1 MGGSK
6 TEERKARNILEL
18 KFIVSGLCFFIILT
32 TAFLHD
38 ATFSEK
44 PSQGFQKNDIWEK
57 GLESAV
63 YARLAKSAQD
73 GLLSAG
79 GLMGFCYDDPVSF
92 TKNHLFDEKY
102 QINLYKNRECP
113 NYGIYKSH
121 PAGQALLFSIIGR
134 VSGTPFTFNLV
145 TAMLLAAMLTLWLI
159 WISHYFGLWS
169 AAFTTAGMLFLP
181 WLIILG
187 DNMYLVVGIMFLPM
201 VAITWALEKQWNKLF
216 IISFASF
223 LFETLMTGPNF
234 IFCAM
239 IMSVVPVVFY
249 AIKDKWGYKKMR
261 RNILT
266 IAFGSILACSLSF
279 AILMAQISSVSSFKD
294 AIGHVIYTAESR
306 SHGDPDNFTGK
317 IKSSLESSVV
327 PLIDTYLDITA
338 IRIRNVTISFRLL
351 ILMFFVTSLGTLIL
365 RRRTRNPY
373 LLPLLITTWF
383 SVLSPLSWFI
393 IAKGHSA
400 EHIFLNPIVW
410 HMPFVLF
417 GVALV
422 SVTITE
428 SFSIVKHNESKPP
441 EVSAT
446 GVPPDFL
453 S

>member
-1 MGGSK
+1 M
-6 TEERKARNILEL
+6 
-18 KFIVSGLCFFIILT
+18 
-32 TAFLHD
+32 
-38 ATFSEK
+38 
-44 PSQGFQKNDIWEK
+44 
-57 GLESAV
+57 
-63 YARLAKSAQD
+63 
-73 GLLSAG
+73 
-79 GLMGFCYDDPVSF
+79 
-92 TKNHLFDEKY
+92 
-102 QINLYKNRECP
+102 
-113 NYGIYKSH
+113 
-121 PAGQALLFSIIGR
+121 
-134 VSGTPFTFNLV
+134 
-145 TAMLLAAMLTLWLI
+145 
-159 WISHYFGLWS
+159 
-169 AAFTTAGMLFLP
+169 
-181 WLIILG
+181 
-187 DNMYLVVGIMFLPM
+187 
-201 VAITWALEKQWNKLF
+201 
-216 IISFASF
+216 
-223 LFETLMTGPNF
+223 
-234 IFCAM
+234 
-239 IMSVVPVVFY
+239 
-249 AIKDKWGYKKMR
+249 KDKWEYKKIR
-261 RNILT
+261 RGILSV
-266 IAFGSILACSLSF
+266 AFGSVLACSLSLVVL
-279 AILMAQISSVSSFKD
+279 IAQISSVSSIKEG
-294 AIGHVIYTAESR
+294 IGHVIHTTEIR
-306 SHGDPDNFTGK
+306 SHGNPENYTGK

-417 GVALV
+417 GVTLV